1 MVSGSGAAMSAA
13 GGEDC
18 ENVVCLA
25 CEKKHNLEVAVHHRH
40 GSLASDQSWL
50 I

>member
-1 MVSGSGAAMSAA
+1 MSAA

-18 ENVVCLA
+18 KNVFCLA
-25 CEKKHNLEVAVHHRH
+25 CEKKHNLEVAVH
-40 GSLASDQSWL
+40 GSLSSDQSWL